1 VRAQRD
7 NPGIFRA
14 VSEDARVELS
24 LFRAPV
30 DNDGFKLFPRLARG
44 QDGGDGLGHWIDA
57 GVDRLPAEDLVEH
70 DHEVRTLDDGSEM
83 HSHVV
88 VVPDELD
95 DVARVGVTFELPAGF
110 DRVRYHG
117 RGPLENYPD
126 RNRGAVLGVWESGID
141 EPPYLVPQEFGL
153 RTDCRWFEFIDPRT
167 GTVVRLDAVDPIVM
181 HVSATRFSVQDLYAA
196 GHETDLRPRR
206 GLVVH
211 ADVAHRGLGT
221 GSCGPDVLDRY
232 RLRPGTYRFS
242 YRLSITS
249 GVGSTVSSR
258 HPPFVSH
265 SR

>member
-1 VRAQRD
+1 
-7 NPGIFRA
+7 
-14 VSEDARVELS
+14 VSEVARVELS

-153 RTDCRWFEFIDPRT
+153 RTDCRWFEFIDAT
-167 GTVVRLDAVDPIVM
+167 NGTVVRLDAVDPIVM
-181 HVSATRFSVQDLYAA
+181 HMSATRFSAQDLYAA

-249 GVGSTVSSR
+249 EVGSTIS
-258 HPPFVSH
+258 
-265 SR
+265 